1 MSRPEL
7 GQMAPDFELSSD
19 DGASVRLSG
28 LRGRPVVLY
37 FYPKDDTP
45 GCTTEAC
52 DFRDRQAEIALA
64 GNAAVFGVSP
74 DSVKS
79 HAKFKAK
86 YQLPFALLADPDKAV
101 LTAYGAWGEKLMY
114 GKPVTGV
121 IRSTFLIDR
130 DGKVARVWP
139 KVSVKGHADEVLA
152 ALKSL

>member
-1 MSRPEL
+1 M
-7 GQMAPDFELSSD
+7 
-19 DGASVRLSG
+19 
-28 LRGRPVVLY
+28 
-37 FYPKDDTP
+37 
-45 GCTTEAC
+45 
-52 DFRDRQAEIALA
+52 
-64 GNAAVFGVSP
+64 
-74 DSVKS
+74 KS

-152 ALKSL
+152 AVKAL